1 RCQFRVMPGPNE
13 LVAISPDASSKA
25 PVREAFHVPEG
36 PRFEAAIRV
45 EGPAFAPAVLT
56 GRVAHADGTPAPGVI
71 VHAQMQ
77 NQAEIAAQGRIE
89 LEFLGPRAVPAAD
102 GSYRLTGL
110 STAPPNVAL
119 EEPKRKRVAA
129 AAEG

>member
-1 RCQFRVMPGPNE
+1 GAPLEGIRLRSFGPNHPEGSLLSLFSAVTGPNGRCQFRVMPGPNE

-45 EGPAFAPAVLT
+45 DGPAFAPAVLT

-77 NQAEIAAQGRIE
+77 NQAEI
-89 LEFLGPRAVPAAD
+89 
-102 GSYRLTGL
+102 
-110 STAPPNVAL
+110 
-119 EEPKRKRVAA
+119 
-129 AAEG
+129 